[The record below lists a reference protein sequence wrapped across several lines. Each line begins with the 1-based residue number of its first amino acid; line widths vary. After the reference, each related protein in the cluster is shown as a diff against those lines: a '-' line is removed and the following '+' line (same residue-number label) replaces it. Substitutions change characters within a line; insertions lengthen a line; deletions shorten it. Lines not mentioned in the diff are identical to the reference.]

1 MGSNGKSAVM
11 SGIQAV
17 LRPLTLWTSRRPRR
31 LAELAAS
38 VTAPLRTMRAFD
50 RCSGMKVPRLFLILC
65 LLAAAAAP
73 GAASPVERPLV
84 LAQGGFTF
92 GSRDDLGPRYDPYS
106 ERWGR
111 PEPADPRVC
120 RWVAVRTPQPDGR
133 VVLRRQRQ
141 CGFRVP
147 ARE

>member
-1 MGSNGKSAVM
+1 MGTPMKIGV
-11 SGIQAV
+11 I
-17 LRPLTLWTSRRPRR
+17 
-31 LAELAAS
+31 AA
-38 VTAPLRTMRAFD
+38 
-50 RCSGMKVPRLFLILC
+50 GLC
-65 LLAAAAAP
+65 LTTAAAVQAGSSAADQ
-73 GAASPVERPLV
+73 PLV

-111 PEPADPRVC
+111 PKPPDTVC
-120 RWVAVRTPQPDGR
+120 RWVQRRAQLPDGR
-133 VVLRRQRQ
+133 VVTRRERE

>member
-1 MGSNGKSAVM
+1 MAV
-11 SGIQAV
+11 SV
-17 LRPLTLWTSRRPRR
+17 L
-31 LAELAAS
+31 LAAS
-38 VTAPLRTMRAFD
+38 ATV
-50 RCSGMKVPRLFLILC
+50 
-65 LLAAAAAP
+65 
-73 GAASPVERPLV
+73 GASAIDRPLA

-92 GSRDDLGPRYDPYS
+92 GPRDDLGPRYDPYS

-120 RWVAVRTPQPDGR
+120 RWVAVRTVQPDGR
-133 VVLRRQRQ
+133 VVARRERQ